1 VDVLQCWT
9 ERATCI
15 WMLYLKELKRANS
28 PGIES
33 QDPSTFG
40 NDWNIFAPWLGTP
53 DKTVELTHAVAAGK
67 AAVDSDYAFGD
78 MPDYEPALLAA
89 ANKGGILLDKAS
101 EIFMEMWFQQHAKA
115 HDILVEIFHHFDKND
130 DGSLDLQEFLAM
142 LKHTPLKIR
151 QHDAMNMFHELAG
164 PDGTMDDEEFSEIL
178 VFYKFNTRGLLS
190 IDLGTSKSS

>member
-1 VDVLQCWT
+1 MILLHRSFDKSKYNEYLKRFCAAVMKWSPVNPRVKLFGLCAGLLDVLKCWT

-115 HDILVEIFHHFDKND
+115 HDILVMIFMQRARGVCRD
-130 DGSLDLQEFLAM
+130 DA
-142 LKHTPLKIR
+142 
-151 QHDAMNMFHELAG
+151 
-164 PDGTMDDEEFSEIL
+164 
-178 VFYKFNTRGLLS
+178 
-190 IDLGTSKSS
+190 